1 MVVNWNYSPGITN
14 SKFTGESF
22 FLLFVQES
30 ELEQRLNFTCRGGF
44 FWTQGFVSPR
54 FTELDN
60 KCILLDTNETCRLC
74 RYSYEMF
81 VLQGLNEV
89 QYKSEA
95 TELELQFMFVHSDS
109 SCLILLR
116 FFSEKYI
123 YMYLNVNTV
132 SADDS
137 SIYQC

>member
-1 MVVNWNYSPGITN
+1 
-14 SKFTGESF
+14 
-22 FLLFVQES
+22 
-30 ELEQRLNFTCRGGF
+30 
-44 FWTQGFVSPR
+44 
-54 FTELDN
+54 
-60 KCILLDTNETCRLC
+60 
-74 RYSYEMF
+74 MF